1 MWGRWILYGIDV
13 RETGL
18 GGASVDLRGE
28 FDVSSLKDLRGVL
41 DAVRNLRG
49 PVSVDLSGVTFLDL
63 GCARELAV
71 RSQLYAHCIGLRDP
85 SEQVLATVRA
95 CGLQEWFNLNPRTDP
110 TEPPV
115 VFGTL

>member
-1 MWGRWILYGIDV
+1 MYGIDV

-18 GGASVDLRGE
+18 GGTSVALRGE
-28 FDVSSLKDLRGVL
+28 FDVCSIQDLRGAL

-71 RSQLYAHCIGLRDP
+71 RSQLYAHCLGLRNP

-95 CGLQEWFNLNPRTDP
+95 CDLEGWFNLDPGADP
-110 TEPPV
+110 TEPPI
-115 VFGTL
+115 VFGAI